1 MPRLFAFTLLF
12 LNLVVST
19 GYANPL
25 TISVEQNNVFLE
37 ALLPDLLSEAKLEA
51 KIISIP
57 SRRALIELNE
67 GRIDANGLRLRILEE
82 RYPNIVRMDE
92 PVLHIDFIAITK
104 RDDIIV
110 ESWADLAPYKVAYP
124 AGWKIFDA
132 NVPAS
137 TKTTTV
143 NDHMQL
149 FNLLDIDRVDI
160 ILLSET
166 IAHSLLKNRTDH
178 PFHFLY
184 PPLHS
189 TPSYL
194 FFHKS
199 RQEEA
204 HKLAEALRRLKAN
217 GAYDQLKRQTY
228 THIKKR
234 PGSI

>member
-1 MPRLFAFTLLF
+1 MSRLFIFALCLLNF
-12 LNLVVST
+12 ITST
-19 GYANPL
+19 SYANPL
-25 TISVEQNNVFLE
+25 TISVEQNNIFLE
-37 ALLPDLLSEAKLEA
+37 ALLPELLNDVKLEA
-51 KIISIP
+51 KIITIP
-57 SRRALIELNE
+57 SRRALVELNE

-82 RYPNIVRMDE
+82 RYPNIIKMDE

-228 THIKKR
+228 TQ
-234 PGSI
+234 

>member
-104 RDDIIV
+104 RDDILIKN
-110 ESWADLAPYKVAYP
+110 WTDLSPYRVAYP

-132 NVPAS
+132 NVPANTNV
-137 TKTTTV
+137 TKA

-149 FNLLDIDRVDI
+149 FNLLEIGRVDVV
-160 ILLSET
+160 LLSET
-166 IAHSLLKNRTDH
+166 IANTLLKNRTDH
-178 PFHFLY
+178 AFHFLS

-199 RQEEA
+199 RKDEA
-204 HKLAEALRRLKAN
+204 HQMAEALRRLKAN
-217 GAYDQLKRQTY
+217 GFYDFLKRQTY
-228 THIKKR
+228 
-234 PGSI
+234 

>member
-1 MPRLFAFTLLF
+1 MSRLFIFALF
-12 LNLVVST
+12 LLNHVSST
-19 GYANPL
+19 SHANPL

-37 ALLPDLLSEAKLEA
+37 ALLPELLNDVKLEA
-51 KIISIP
+51 KIITIP
-57 SRRALIELNE
+57 SRRALVELNE

-82 RYPNIVRMDE
+82 RYPNIIKMDE

-110 ESWADLAPYKVAYP
+110 KSWADLAPYKVAYP

-149 FNLLDIDRVDI
+149 FNLLEIDRVHI

-178 PFHFLY
+178 PFRFLY

-217 GAYDQLKRQTY
+217 GAYDQLKQQTY
-228 THIKKR
+228 TQ
-234 PGSI
+234 